1 MDNVGNAG
9 KALRG
14 GDLGREIEMRAGVGR
29 EIEGKEGSEE
39 L

>member
-1 MDNVGNAG
+1 MDSVGNAG

-14 GDLGREIEMRAGVGR
+14 GDLGHEVKMRAGVGR
-29 EIEGKEGSEE
+29 GIEEQEGSEE